1 MIFPTIVGR
10 LGINNVGGLKA
21 LGSSPRRLTTAVA
34 HWMIHFGG
42 SGRLDHRMIASP
54 ARRPLVDVSKGDV
67 KGLRP
72 SVTVPL
78 GGLKAPPAGPGC
90 VGCQHAEDV
99 HPRGRI
105 SQ

>member
-1 MIFPTIVGR
+1 MRIEDLIFPTIVGR

-54 ARRPLVDVSKGDV
+54 ARWSPVDVGKGEV

-72 SVTVPL
+72 SSIVVE
-78 GGLKAPPAGPGC
+78 
-90 VGCQHAEDV
+90 VG
-99 HPRGRI
+99 
-105 SQ
+105 